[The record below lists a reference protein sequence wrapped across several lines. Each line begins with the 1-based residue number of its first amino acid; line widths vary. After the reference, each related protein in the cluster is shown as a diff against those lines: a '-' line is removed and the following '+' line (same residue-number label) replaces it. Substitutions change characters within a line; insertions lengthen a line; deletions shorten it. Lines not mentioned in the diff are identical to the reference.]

1 MNIDARMEAERKEFI
16 ELLHS
21 LSPEDLQSVCK
32 LACLIR
38 FCPGFKGELKQ
49 LVPDGTEVMNR
60 EQLEATNALMEKWL
74 YEEGWAEILR
84 PDLERVGVRV

>member
-1 MNIDARMEAERKEFI
+1 MNMDAEIAEI
-16 ELLHS
+16 IAQLP
-21 LSPEDLQSVCK
+21 PEDLQSVCK
-32 LACLIR
+32 LVCLIR

-74 YEEGWAEILR
+74 YEEGLAEILR

>member
-84 PDLERVGVRV
+84 PDLDRVGVRV

>member
-1 MNIDARMEAERKEFI
+1 MNMDAEIAEI
-16 ELLHS
+16 IAQLP
-21 LSPEDLQSVCK
+21 PEDLQYVCK
-32 LACLIR
+32 LICLMR
-38 FCPGFKGELKQ
+38 FCPGFEEELKQ
-49 LVPDGTEVMNR
+49 LVPDGTRAVNR

>member
-1 MNIDARMEAERKEFI
+1 MNMDAEIAEI
-16 ELLHS
+16 IAQLP
-21 LSPEDLQSVCK
+21 PEDLQSVCK
-32 LACLIR
+32 LVCLIR

-74 YEEGWAEILR
+74 YEEG
-84 PDLERVGVRV
+84 

>member
-1 MNIDARMEAERKEFI
+1 MNMDAEIAEI
-16 ELLHS
+16 IAQLP
-21 LSPEDLQSVCK
+21 PEDLQSVCK
-32 LACLIR
+32 LVCLIR
-38 FCPGFKGELKQ
+38 FCPGFKGELEQ

>member
-1 MNIDARMEAERKEFI
+1 MNMDAEIAEI
-16 ELLHS
+16 IAQLT
-21 LSPEDLQSVCK
+21 PENLQSVCK

-74 YEEGWAEILR
+74 YEVGWAEILR

>member
-74 YEEGWAEILR
+74 YGEGWAEILR

>member
-16 ELLHS
+16 ELFHS

-32 LACLIR
+32 LVCLMR
-38 FCPGFKGELKQ
+38 FCPGFNEELKQ
-49 LVPDGTEVMNR
+49 LVPDGTGAVSCER
-60 EQLEATNALMEKWL
+60 IEATNALMEKWL

-84 PDLERVGVRV
+84 PDLERIGVRV

>member
-1 MNIDARMEAERKEFI
+1 MNMDAEIAEI
-16 ELLHS
+16 IAQLP
-21 LSPEDLQSVCK
+21 PEDLQSVCK
-32 LACLIR
+32 LVCLIR

-49 LVPDGTEVMNR
+49 IPTDGAEVMNR

-84 PDLERVGVRV
+84 PDLERVGARV

>member
-1 MNIDARMEAERKEFI
+1 MNMDAEIAEI
-16 ELLHS
+16 IAQLT
-21 LSPEDLQSVCK
+21 PENLQYVCK
-32 LACLIR
+32 LICLMW
-38 FCPGFKGELKQ
+38 FCPGFEEELKQ
-49 LVPDGTEVMNR
+49 LVPDGTGAVNR

>member
-1 MNIDARMEAERKEFI
+1 MNMDAEIAKNI
-16 ELLHS
+16 AQLT
-21 LSPEDLQSVCK
+21 PENLQSVCK
-32 LACLIR
+32 LICLMQ
-38 FCPGFKGELKQ
+38 FCPGFKEELKQ

-60 EQLEATNALMEKWL
+60 ERIEATNALMEKWL